1 MTKKPTQHVNSMID
15 QLSLDNPKFKADV
28 AAAMLAMQVDRLMQD
43 AFKASGLTPME
54 AADKAGIPLTRLMEI
69 MSSGGNI
76 KIATLARV
84 MSVFGYVIKLN
95 VFEETFDKRGNVQE
109 EEVFKQV
116 SRRPRKSDKTK

>member
-1 MTKKPTQHVNSMID
+1 MTKKQVQPVSMID
-15 QLSLDNPKFKADV
+15 QLGLDNPKFKADV
-28 AAAMLAMQVDRLMQD
+28 AAAMFAIQVDHLLQE

-76 KIATLARV
+76 KITTLARV
-84 MSVFGYVIKLN
+84 MSVFGYVVKMS

-109 EEVFKQV
+109 KEVFKPV
-116 SRRPRKSDKTK
+116 SRRPRDSQQK